1 MKSSPQLEFE
11 MTRSLAHQDHKER
24 VRLLSGIALVSIILW
39 QTYLGSIALYPFTIL
54 ATWFHEM
61 GHGIGAMLTGSRF
74 ERLLI
79 FPDGSGVAMSLRP
92 SDGYRMTDAF
102 IATSGP
108 LGPAIAGTL
117 LIIAS
122 RSAKATRT
130 ALTVL
135 GTALIVSTVIWV
147 RSLTG
152 WIFLPALGLGI
163 LVLALRGSQPWQRF
177 GIQLLGVQ
185 ACISVWK
192 QFDYLFSAEGS
203 VGGTLQRSD
212 TGAIADVL
220 FLPYWFWGAAISAVT
235 LALLW
240 WSFRIAFRR

>member
-108 LGPAIAGTL
+108 LGRRDAADHCLSQRQSNTHGLNGSGHRIDCVDCDMGTL
-117 LIIAS
+117 ADRMDIPSRFRTGDTRPCAARVPTVAALWNPAP
-122 RSAKATRT
+122 RSA
-130 ALTVL
+130 
-135 GTALIVSTVIWV
+135 
-147 RSLTG
+147 
-152 WIFLPALGLGI
+152 GLY
-163 LVLALRGSQPWQRF
+163 QR
-177 GIQLLGVQ
+177 V
-185 ACISVWK
+185 
-192 QFDYLFSAEGS
+192 E
-203 VGGTLQRSD
+203 
-212 TGAIADVL
+212 
-220 FLPYWFWGAAISAVT
+220 AV
-235 LALLW
+235 
-240 WSFRIAFRR
+240 